1 MSSPKD
7 NTLLYAATCNPPR
20 RAKRQRTGS
29 LVEGEGRAQPAA
41 PSSASTSPQQRRA
54 PARPPILPK
63 QPTTESSYAVPASL
77 DSESG
82 SDDEDDYNP
91 GRDAAPAPKRRG
103 RKPGAMSRSAR
114 ESLRKLN
121 HSRIEKARRTK
132 INETLST
139 LSTLVNERDRVVK
152 AQKPEAVP
160 EAVIEEK
167 GKKGKGKTEEK
178 EFKLDVLV
186 KTVEYMQ
193 DLVAR
198 IQALEREMC
207 IQCRSREEARG
218 DVASLPPSPKR
229 KRADEDETMAD
240 ASQPVIR
247 RPHHR
252 HEEEDS
258 YIGDDEHGLGAAEDE
273 QPSPMPFAVPIS
285 TASQSK
291 ASPRLPPISSWLSQP
306 YDPSTLISKSS
317 NAVPARSPA
326 NAQLPSPPPSGRFRP
341 TLTLANMP
349 SLALPGPAHPLPPL
363 PQKAAGSSTLARRQ
377 QQHRKSVSASPTV
390 SPTWT
395 PEDETAASMLLQM
408 SVKPRSSSASSAS
421 PSVMTVPRGSL
432 PITPRDELPI
442 GKDRAFTALQQRRS
456 MEAATP
462 GSLLGMRD

>member
-1 MSSPKD
+1 MSSPK
-7 NTLLYAATCNPPR
+7 NSPSLYAATCNPPR

-29 LVEGEGRAQPAA
+29 LAEGEGRAQPAA
-41 PSSASTSPQQRRA
+41 TPSASTSPQQRRP

-63 QPTTESSYAVPASL
+63 QAPTESGYAVPASL

-139 LSTLVNERDRVVK
+139 LSTLVNERDRVIK
-152 AQKPEAVP
+152 AQKPETVP
-160 EAVIEEK
+160 EAVVEEK

-198 IQALEREMC
+198 VQALEREMC
-207 IQCRSREEARG
+207 TQCRAREEARG

-229 KRADEDETMAD
+229 KRTDEDETMAD
-240 ASQPVIR
+240 ASQPAIR

-258 YIGDDEHGLGAAEDE
+258 YIGDDEHGLGVAEDE
-273 QPSPMPFAVPIS
+273 QPSPMSFAVPIA

-306 YDPSTLISKSS
+306 YDPSTLISKSP
-317 NAVPARSPA
+317 NASSARSPA

-341 TLTLANMP
+341 ALTLANMP

-363 PQKAAGSSTLARRQ
+363 PQKAVGSSTLARQ
-377 QQHRKSVSASPTV
+377 QQHRESVSASPTV

-408 SVKPRSSSASSAS
+408 SVKPRSSSASSGS
-421 PSVMTVPRGSL
+421 PSIMTVPRGSL
-432 PITPRDELPI
+432 PMTPRDELLL
-442 GKDRAFTALQQRRS
+442 GKDRAFAALQHRRS